1 MIASSG
7 PQVLSYVPLM
17 GPGDRANIFPGA
29 EALVDTTSQRGEM
42 AAGVEPVLA
51 ESFEVDAKALTITY
65 HIRKGVLF
73 HDGSEFTAEVAAW
86 NLQQVIDAKNIP
98 YLDFYKGMRTPD
110 KYTLIID
117 MTQYNNQMM
126 ATWGWWTAMYS
137 KKAWDDASG
146 GVLEKGKEW
155 ARSHLV
161 GTGPFILKDFNPDVG
176 MTWEKNPNYW
186 QKGKPY
192 LDKIELKI
200 IPDAV
205 TARAAFE
212 AGEADIWASTAKD
225 AVELIAKGYKMQ
237 SAWPLLPWGLW
248 PNTAN
253 PDSKMN
259 NKNVREAL
267 EYAIDKEAI
276 TKAIGHG
283 LYKTLKSLPWEGEMG
298 YNAARGRVY
307 NTAKA
312 KELLAA
318 AGYSAANPCKV
329 TLLTTN
335 AFGPDPIDAC
345 TAVKQMLDA
354 VGFLVTIDQADAG
367 RFFGTAYGKANVPA
381 ADQDLLWYFAGGCDT
396 NYLQTY
402 IRWFSTQPFTY
413 VSYLGRTAE
422 QAAMDNQ
429 AMGVTT
435 IDEQVVWA
443 GKLMDY
449 IIGNAL
455 CIPVYGFPGYN
466 IQQKWVHSTQYTT
479 GFTRW
484 QTEIVWMEKH

>member
-1 MIASSG
+1 
-7 PQVLSYVPLM
+7 M
-17 GPGDRANIFPGA
+17 GPGDRANIFEGA
-29 EALVDTTSQRGEM
+29 EALLDTTSARGEM
-42 AAGVEPVLA
+42 AGGVEPVLA
-51 ESFEVDAKALTITY
+51 ASFEVDQASLTITY

-73 HDGSEFTAEVAAW
+73 HDGSELTAEVAQW
-86 NLQQVIDAKNIP
+86 NMQQCIDAQNMP
-98 YLDFYKGMRTPD
+98 YIDFFKGFRSPD

-117 MTQYNNQMM
+117 MKQYNNQMA

-137 KKAWDDASG
+137 KAAWDAASG
-146 GVLEKGKEW
+146 GDLAKGKEW
-155 ARSHLV
+155 ARAHLV
-161 GTGPFILKDFNPDVG
+161 GTGPFILKDFQPDVS
-176 MTWEKNPNYW
+176 MTWVKNPNYW

-192 LDKIELKI
+192 LDGIDVKI
-200 IPDAV
+200 IPDPV

-212 AGEADIWASTAKD
+212 AGEGDVWGASAKD
-225 AVELIAKGYKMQ
+225 AVELIAKGYFEQ
-237 SAWPLLPWGLW
+237 VAWPVLPWGLW

-253 PDSKMN
+253 PASKMS
-259 NKNVREAL
+259 NKSVREAL
-267 EYAIDKEAI
+267 EYAINKEAI

-298 YNAARGRVY
+298 YDPASGRSFDV
-307 NTAKA
+307 AKA
-312 KELLAA
+312 KELLAS
-318 AGYSAANPCKV
+318 AGYSASNPCKV

-345 TAVKQMLDA
+345 TMVKQMLDT
-354 VGFLVTIDQADAG
+354 VGFEVTIDQADAG

-402 IRWFSTQPFTY
+402 VRWFSTQPFTY
-413 VSYLGRTAE
+413 VSYLGRTDT
-422 QAAMDNQ
+422 QAAMDNT

-435 IDEQVVWA
+435 LAEQEVQCKKA
-443 GKLMDY
+443 MHY
-449 IIGNAL
+449 IIDNAL
-455 CIPVYGFPGYN
+455 VIPVYGFPGYV

-484 QTEIVWMEKH
+484 QTEIVWMDKH